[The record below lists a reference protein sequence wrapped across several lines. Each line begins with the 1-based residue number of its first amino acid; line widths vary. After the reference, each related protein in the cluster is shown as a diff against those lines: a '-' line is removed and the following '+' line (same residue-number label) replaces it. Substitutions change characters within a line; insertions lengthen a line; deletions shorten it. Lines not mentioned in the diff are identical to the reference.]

1 MTTESSQ
8 TKTIARSAGTVG
20 TAVFVSRIFGLIREQ
35 VFAVLF
41 GAGYAYDA
49 FVVAYRIPNLLRD
62 LFAEGALSS
71 AFVAVFTDY
80 KTKKGRDA
88 TWELAN
94 KVITSAFLII
104 GSITILGAFFSSDI
118 VSAITDSDFSL
129 VPGKHELTA
138 LMTSIM
144 FPFLVLVSLSAVVMG
159 ILNTMGKFFVP
170 AIASSFFNLGSI
182 ISGVSLSLIVP
193 KFGLHPIVGMA
204 FGVMIGGLLQLAVQ
218 IPSLKKQ
225 GMRFRPHVNFSDP
238 GLLRI
243 MKLMVPAIIG
253 LSATQINM
261 FINTFFASGC
271 AEGSLSWLQFAFRV
285 LMFPIGLV
293 GVSLSIATMPVISR
307 HASTG
312 DIPKLKEAYVS
323 STVLS
328 FVLSVPATFGLIFL
342 SQPIIRVIFEH
353 GNFTASDT
361 LLTANAL
368 TLYAIGLFAY
378 SALKIIV
385 PVFYALDKTKYPVI
399 GSFITIFLNISIVLT
414 TIKTLHYKAIPL
426 SVSLCVITNFLILS
440 FMLYREVKG
449 YEVRHLIQCLIKI
462 IPVSLIMGAGAY
474 WINGWC
480 ENMLAGKP
488 FENLIPLLV
497 AIGFGVVFYG
507 AVISMMDIKEVTP
520 IKNKIISKLSGKRI

>member
-1 MTTESSQ
+1 
-8 TKTIARSAGTVG
+8 
-20 TAVFVSRIFGLIREQ
+20 
-35 VFAVLF
+35 
-41 GAGYAYDA
+41 
-49 FVVAYRIPNLLRD
+49 
-62 LFAEGALSS
+62 
-71 AFVAVFTDY
+71 
-80 KTKKGRDA
+80 
-88 TWELAN
+88 
-94 KVITSAFLII
+94 
-104 GSITILGAFFSSDI
+104 
-118 VSAITDSDFSL
+118 
-129 VPGKHELTA
+129 
-138 LMTSIM
+138 
-144 FPFLVLVSLSAVVMG
+144 
-159 ILNTMGKFFVP
+159 
-170 AIASSFFNLGSI
+170 
-182 ISGVSLSLIVP
+182 
-193 KFGLHPIVGMA
+193 
-204 FGVMIGGLLQLAVQ
+204 
-218 IPSLKKQ
+218 
-225 GMRFRPHVNFSDP
+225 
-238 GLLRI
+238 
-243 MKLMVPAIIG
+243 
-253 LSATQINM
+253 
-261 FINTFFASGC
+261 
-271 AEGSLSWLQFAFRV
+271 
-285 LMFPIGLV
+285 
-293 GVSLSIATMPVISR
+293 MPVIAR

-426 SVSLCVITNFLILS
+426 SVSLCVITNFFILS

-497 AIGFGVVFYG
+497 AIVFGVVFYG
-507 AVISMMDIKEVTP
+507 AAISIMDIKEVTP